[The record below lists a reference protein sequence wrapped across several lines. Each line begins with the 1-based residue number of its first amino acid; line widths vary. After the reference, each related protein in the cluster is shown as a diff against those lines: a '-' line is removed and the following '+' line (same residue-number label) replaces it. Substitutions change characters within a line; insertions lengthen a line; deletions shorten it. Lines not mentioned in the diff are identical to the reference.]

1 MVAIVEEVSVV
12 SLLKNW
18 WAVALQ
24 GAAALIFGFLTALWP
39 DISLTA
45 LVLLFGSF
53 AIVYGVFSIIT
64 AVRRR
69 RGERRWWA
77 LLLDGLVSV
86 AVGTVTLIMPDL
98 TALALVYV
106 IAAWAILTGIL
117 EIAAAIMLRR
127 HIRGEWWLALA
138 GVLSVAFGAVLAIWP
153 GVGALALVLWIGVY
167 AIVLGI
173 FLIALGFKLRRLRFE
188 LPDAVV
194 LHA

>member
-1 MVAIVEEVSVV
+1 MVAIVEVNVV
-12 SLLKNW
+12 SLVKNW
-18 WAVALQ
+18 WAVALR
-24 GAAALIFGFLTALWP
+24 GAAALIFGILIALWP
-39 DISLTA
+39 DIGLTA

-53 AIVYGVFSIIT
+53 AIVAGVFNVIA

-77 LLLDGLVSV
+77 LLLEGLVSV
-86 AVGTVTLIMPDL
+86 AVGAVTLIMPEL
-98 TALALVYV
+98 TALALAYV
-106 IAAWAILTGIL
+106 IAAWGILTGIF

-127 HIRGEWWLALA
+127 QIRGEWWLALA

-153 GVGALALVLWIGVY
+153 GVGALALVLWISAY

-173 FLIALGFKLRRLRFE
+173 LLIALGFKLRRLRFE

>member
-1 MVAIVEEVSVV
+1 MVAIVEVNVV
-12 SLLKNW
+12 SLVKNW
-18 WAVALQ
+18 WAVALR
-24 GAAALIFGFLTALWP
+24 GAAALVFGILTALWP

-53 AIVYGVFSIIT
+53 AIVYGVFNIIT

-77 LLLDGLVSV
+77 LLLEGLVSV

-117 EIAAAIMLRR
+117 EIAAAIMLRP

-153 GVGALALVLWIGVY
+153 GVGALALVLWIGAY

-173 FLIALGFKLRRLRFE
+173 VLIALGFKLRRLRFE

>member
-1 MVAIVEEVSVV
+1 
-12 SLLKNW
+12 
-18 WAVALQ
+18 
-24 GAAALIFGFLTALWP
+24 
-39 DISLTA
+39 
-45 LVLLFGSF
+45 
-53 AIVYGVFSIIT
+53 
-64 AVRRR
+64 
-69 RGERRWWA
+69 
-77 LLLDGLVSV
+77 
-86 AVGTVTLIMPDL
+86 
-98 TALALVYV
+98 VYV

-153 GVGALALVLWIGVY
+153 GVGALALVLWIGAY

>member
-1 MVAIVEEVSVV
+1 MVAIVEVNIA
-12 SLLKNW
+12 SLGKNW
-18 WAVALQ
+18 WAVALR
-24 GAAALIFGFLTALWP
+24 GAAALIFGILTALWP
-39 DISLTA
+39 DITLTA

-53 AIVYGVFSIIT
+53 AIVYGVFNIIT
-64 AVRRR
+64 AVRRQ

-77 LLLDGLVSV
+77 FLIEGLVSV
-86 AVGTVTLIMPDL
+86 AVGAATLVMPDL
-98 TALALVYV
+98 TELALVYV

-127 HIRGEWWLALA
+127 HTRGERWLALA

-153 GVGALALVLWIGVY
+153 GVGALALVLWIGAY

>member
-1 MVAIVEEVSVV
+1 MVATVEVNVV
-12 SLLKNW
+12 SLVKNW
-18 WAVALQ
+18 WAVALR
-24 GAAALIFGFLTALWP
+24 GAAALVFGILTALWP
-39 DISLTA
+39 DIGLTA
-45 LVLLFGSF
+45 LVVLFGSF
-53 AIVYGVFSIIT
+53 AIVYGVFNIIT

-69 RGERRWWA
+69 RDERRWWA
-77 LLLDGLVSV
+77 LLLEGVVSV

-138 GVLSVAFGAVLAIWP
+138 GMLSVAFGAVLAIWP
-153 GVGALALVLWIGVY
+153 GVGALALVLWIGAY

-173 FLIALGFKLRRLRFE
+173 LLIALGFKLRRLRFE

>member
-1 MVAIVEEVSVV
+1 MVAIVEVNVV
-12 SLLKNW
+12 SLVKNW
-18 WAVALQ
+18 WALALR
-24 GAAALIFGFLTALWP
+24 GAAALVFGILAALWP

-45 LVLLFGSF
+45 LVVLFGSF
-53 AIVYGVFSIIT
+53 AIVYGVFNIIT

-77 LLLDGLVSV
+77 LLLEGVVSV

-127 HIRGEWWLALA
+127 YIRGEWWLALA

-153 GVGALALVLWIGVY
+153 GVGALALVLWIGAY

-173 FLIALGFKLRRLRFE
+173 LLIALGFKLRRLRFE

-194 LHA
+194 LRA

>member
-1 MVAIVEEVSVV
+1 MVAIVEVSVV

-53 AIVYGVFSIIT
+53 AIVYGVLSIIT

-153 GVGALALVLWIGVY
+153 GVGALALVLWIGAY

-173 FLIALGFKLRRLRFE
+173 VLIALGFKLRRLRFE

>member
-1 MVAIVEEVSVV
+1 MVAIVEVNVV
-12 SLLKNW
+12 SLVKNW
-18 WAVALQ
+18 WAVALR
-24 GAAALIFGFLTALWP
+24 GAAALIFGILIALWP
-39 DISLTA
+39 NIGLTA

-53 AIVYGVFSIIT
+53 AIVAGVFNVIA

-77 LLLDGLVSV
+77 LLLEGLVSV
-86 AVGTVTLIMPDL
+86 AVGAVTLIMPEL
-98 TALALVYV
+98 TTLALAYV
-106 IAAWAILTGIL
+106 IAAWGILTGIF

-127 HIRGEWWLALA
+127 QIRGEWWLALA

-153 GVGALALVLWIGVY
+153 GVGALALVLWIGAY

-173 FLIALGFKLRRLRFE
+173 LLIALGFKLRRLRFE

>member
-1 MVAIVEEVSVV
+1 MVAIVEVSVV
-12 SLLKNW
+12 SLVKNW
-18 WAVALQ
+18 WAVALR
-24 GAAALIFGFLTALWP
+24 GAAALVFGILTALWP
-39 DISLTA
+39 DIGLTA
-45 LVLLFGSF
+45 LVVLFGSF
-53 AIVYGVFSIIT
+53 AIVYGVFNIIT

-69 RGERRWWA
+69 RDERRWWA
-77 LLLDGLVSV
+77 LLLEGVVSV

-138 GVLSVAFGAVLAIWP
+138 GMLSVAFGAVLAIWP
-153 GVGALALVLWIGVY
+153 GVGALALVLWIGAY

-173 FLIALGFKLRRLRFE
+173 LLIALGFKLRRLRFE

>member
-1 MVAIVEEVSVV
+1 MVAIVEVNVV
-12 SLLKNW
+12 SLVKNW
-18 WAVALQ
+18 WAVALR
-24 GAAALIFGFLTALWP
+24 GAAALIFGILTAFWP

-53 AIVYGVFSIIT
+53 AIVYGVFNIIT

-77 LLLDGLVSV
+77 LLLEGLVSV

-106 IAAWAILTGIL
+106 IAAWALLTGIL
-117 EIAAAIMLRR
+117 EVAAAIMLRR

-138 GVLSVAFGAVLAIWP
+138 VCCPWP
-153 GVGALALVLWIGVY
+153 SAPCSRSGRA
-167 AIVLGI
+167 
-173 FLIALGFKLRRLRFE
+173 
-188 LPDAVV
+188 
-194 LHA
+194 

>member
-1 MVAIVEEVSVV
+1 MVAIVEVNVV
-12 SLLKNW
+12 SLVKNW
-18 WAVALQ
+18 WAVALR
-24 GAAALIFGFLTALWP
+24 GAAALIFGILTAFWP
-39 DISLTA
+39 GISLTV
-45 LVLLFGSF
+45 LVVLFGSF

-77 LLLDGLVSV
+77 LLLEGVVSV

-117 EIAAAIMLRR
+117 EIAAAIILRR
-127 HIRGEWWLALA
+127 YIRGEWWLALA
-138 GVLSVAFGAVLAIWP
+138 GMLSVAFGAVLAIWP
-153 GVGALALVLWIGVY
+153 GVGALALVLWIGAY

-173 FLIALGFKLRRLRFE
+173 LLIALGFKLRRLRFE

>member
-1 MVAIVEEVSVV
+1 MVAIVEVNVV
-12 SLLKNW
+12 SLVKNW
-18 WAVALQ
+18 WAVALR
-24 GAAALIFGFLTALWP
+24 GAAALVFGILTALWP
-39 DISLTA
+39 GISLTA
-45 LVLLFGSF
+45 LVVLFGSF
-53 AIVYGVFSIIT
+53 AIVYGVFNIIT

-77 LLLDGLVSV
+77 LLLEGVVSV

-117 EIAAAIMLRR
+117 EIAAAIMLRWY
-127 HIRGEWWLALA
+127 IRGEWWLVLA

-153 GVGALALVLWIGVY
+153 GVGALALVLWIGAY

-173 FLIALGFKLRRLRFE
+173 LLIALGFKLRRLRFE